1 MRKSGNY
8 YIYPAYFEANRS
20 RQSGRRVPKKLAL
33 TVVTSS
39 MITQAAQ
46 RLGLEYSVESKA
58 RFPAS
63 WWGVSGVVLI
73 KKPAGKTKTQLLKEI
88 AKIMNTLKAVSAK

>member
-8 YIYPAYFEANRS
+8 YIYPAYFEAHRS

-33 TVVTSS
+33 PSVDTA
-39 MITQAAQ
+39 IIARAAQ
-46 RLGLEYSVESKA
+46 RLSLTYTVESKA

-63 WWGVSGVVLI
+63 WWSTPGVVLI
-73 KKPAGKTKTQLLKEI
+73 KKPTNLSKTQLLKKLAETMQ
-88 AKIMNTLKAVSAK
+88 ALKVTDSK